1 VTSSQNNTELK
12 ELQKMSTVREDPIK
26 MHKDANAL
34 MENGKYAEAQDLFVK
49 VAELYYKGQNYFGA
63 AEMNYKAGE
72 CSFSLKD
79 YKKAAELF
87 TKSADIALSKGFDRY
102 GVSGLEQARESQK
115 VLGNTKEADE
125 LTKKINDL
133 NKKQE
138 EPEGE
143 SSFSVFS

>member
-1 VTSSQNNTELK
+1 
-12 ELQKMSTVREDPIK
+12 MSTVREDPIK
-26 MHKDANAL
+26 LHKDANAL
-34 MENGKYAEAQDLFVK
+34 MENGKYAEARDLFAK
-49 VAELYYKGQNYFGA
+49 VADLYFKGQNYFGA

-72 CSFSLKD
+72 CSSQLKEWA
-79 YKKAAELF
+79 KGIEF
-87 TKSADIALSKGFDRY
+87 FMKSADISFSKKFDRY
-102 GVSGLEQARESQK
+102 GISALEQARDSQK
-115 VLGNTKEADE
+115 ELVNTKEIEE